1 MKKMMC
7 AVLSLG
13 AAEILS
19 SAAIAQERPM
29 KGPADRGN
37 FPPQGGMM
45 PHHGKGFLF
54 GDPEKMQKTLGL
66 SDDQVDRIAEI
77 NDQFRKEHAAVM
89 DKIGPKARELRKLL
103 RAEPV
108 DLDKARAVLK
118 EIADFQVES
127 RLIRIR
133 HWLAIEK
140 VLNADQKQKL
150 KESRPMMGPMMQGP
164 DRDEPL
170 D

>member
-7 AVLSLG
+7 AVLALSAVAL
-13 AAEILS
+13 LS
-19 SAAIAQERPM
+19 SAAFAQERPM
-29 KGPADRGN
+29 KGPGDKEN
-37 FPPQGGMM
+37 FGPRGGMM
-45 PHHGKGFLF
+45 QHHGKGVIF
-54 GDPEKMQKTLGL
+54 GDPERMQKTLGL
-66 SDDQVDRIAEI
+66 TDDQVDKIAEI

-89 DKIGPKARELRKLL
+89 DKISPKARELRKLL
-103 RAEPV
+103 RAENI

-118 EIADFQVES
+118 EISDFQVES

-140 VLNADQKQKL
+140 VLNPDQKQKL

-164 DRDEPL
+164 DRDDPL